1 MYRQR
6 EAKAA
11 VSHVKCTDFFTAII
25 RHQHLVGQL
34 RSVYPYICDRYSVQV
49 SDFVAGFFPRGNMS
63 HTGRNLRLP
72 PYIGGWPR
80 CPELV

>member
-1 MYRQR
+1 MSRQR

-11 VSHVKCTDFFTAII
+11 VSHVKCTDFYRAII

-49 SDFVAGFFPRGNMS
+49 SDFVLILFLFSPG
-63 HTGRNLRLP
+63 
-72 PYIGGWPR
+72 
-80 CPELV
+80 